1 MAKITAATP
10 KGTRDFSPDELAKRN
25 HIFNTIKAVYEKF
38 GYRQLETPAMEN
50 LETLTG
56 KYGEE
61 GDRLIFKV
69 LESGDFLLNKNF
81 PITWDDMK
89 YTSWENLNDIPLTW
103 NDFSQITGTTTN
115 KIVKKLTSDITDK
128 ALRYDLTVPFA
139 RYVVQHRNDIK
150 FPFKRYQIQPVWRA
164 DRPQKGRYR
173 EFYQCD
179 ADVIGSDSLWNEVEL
194 ILIFDEVLSTLN
206 LPGFTVKVNNRKIL
220 AGLAEVTG
228 VGENLPSFLIAL
240 DKLDKIGREKVLE
253 ELVNRGFTE
262 QIAADA
268 LNLACVEGDTQTKL
282 DLLRGRFENSEI
294 GRKGLEELEF
304 VLKQSQDAGLRKAT
318 LEFDLSLARGI
329 EYYTGAIFEVKAHGV
344 QIGSICGGGRYDN
357 LTGIFGLNGVS
368 GVGISFGADRIY
380 DVLEELKLFPESV
393 TQSVQVMFMNF
404 GEAETA
410 YSLKLAQQLRA
421 QGISCELYPDATK
434 IPKQFEHA
442 EKKGITWVCM
452 AGSNEMAANRVQLK
466 NMKTKEQIT
475 IAADSIGEAVG
486 SRQ

>member
-25 HIFNTIKAVYEKF
+25 YIFNTIKNVYEKF

-50 LETLTG
+50 LDTLTG

-61 GDRLIFKV
+61 GDRLIFKI
-69 LESGDFLLNKNF
+69 LNSGDFVNSLPKVIHEYSSNQ
-81 PITWDDMK
+81 
-89 YTSWENLNDIPLTW
+89 LT
-103 NDFSQITGTTTN
+103 FQI
-115 KIVKKLTSDITDK
+115 SEK

-164 DRPQKGRYR
+164 DKPQKGRYR

-179 ADVIGSDSLWNEVEL
+179 ADVVGSDSLWNEVEL
-194 ILIFDEVLSTLN
+194 ILIFDEVLSLLR
-206 LPGFTVKVNNRKIL
+206 LPGFTIKINNRKIL

-240 DKLDKIGREKVLE
+240 DKLDKIGPEKVLQ
-253 ELVNRGFTE
+253 ELVGRGFSE
-262 QIAADA
+262 QVASDA
-268 LNLACVEGDTQTKL
+268 LNLACTEGDYETKL
-282 DLLRGRFENSEI
+282 AMLSARFQHSEI
-294 GRKGLEELEF
+294 GKKGVEELSF
-304 VLKQSQDAGLRKAT
+304 VFMQAQAAGLQKAN
-318 LEFDLSLARGI
+318 LEFDLSLARGL

-344 QIGSICGGGRYDN
+344 QMGSICGGGRYDN

-380 DVLEELKLFPESV
+380 DVLEELNLFPSNV
-393 TQSVQVMFMNF
+393 TQSVKILFMNF
-404 GEAETA
+404 GEKEAA
-410 YSLKLAQQLRA
+410 YSLKLAQQLRHK
-421 QGISCELYPDATK
+421 GISCELYPDNAK

-442 EKKGITWVCM
+442 EKRGIQWVCM
-452 AGSNEMAANRVQLK
+452 AGSNEIEK
-466 NMKTKEQIT
+466 NEIQIKNIKNKEQQT
-475 IAADSIGEAVG
+475 CAVDAFLQM
-486 SRQ
+486 RF

>member
-25 HIFNTIKAVYEKF
+25 YIFNTIKAVYEKF

-50 LETLTG
+50 LDTLTG

-61 GDRLIFKV
+61 GDRLIFKI
-69 LESGDFLLNKNF
+69 LNSGDFLGGLSK
-81 PITWDDMK
+81 TASE
-89 YTSWENLNDIPLTW
+89 YTSN
-103 NDFSQITGTTTN
+103 QITFQ
-115 KIVKKLTSDITDK
+115 ISEK

-194 ILIFDEVLSTLN
+194 ILIFDEVLSALR
-206 LPGFTVKVNNRKIL
+206 LPGFSIKINNRKIL

-228 VGENLPSFLIAL
+228 IGEQLPSFLVAL
-240 DKLDKIGREKVLE
+240 DKLDKIGRDKVLE
-253 ELVNRGFTE
+253 ELTGRGFE
-262 QIAADA
+262 AAIANDA
-268 LNLACVEGDTQTKL
+268 LDLACAEGDTEAKL
-282 DLLRGRFENSEI
+282 SLLHTRFSNSEI
-294 GRKGLEELEF
+294 GKKGLEELEF
-304 VLKQSQDAGLRKAT
+304 VLNQSKQAGIQKAT

-344 QIGSICGGGRYDN
+344 QMGSICGGGRYDN
-357 LTGIFGLNGVS
+357 LTGIFGLDGVS

-380 DVLEELKLFPESV
+380 DVLEELKLFPESI
-393 TQSVQVMFMNF
+393 TQSVKIMFMNF
-404 GEAETA
+404 GEEEAA
-410 YSLKLAQQLRA
+410 YSLKLAQKLRA
-421 QGISCELYPDATK
+421 KGISCELYPDNVK
-434 IPKQFEHA
+434 IPKQFDHA
-442 EKKGITWVCM
+442 EKKGIEWVAM
-452 AGSNEMAANRVQLK
+452 AGSNEMANNQIQIK
-466 NMKTKEQIT
+466 NLFNKEQKTIT
-475 IAADSIGEAVG
+475 QEELL
-486 SRQ
+486 QMHL

>member
-25 HIFNTIKAVYEKF
+25 YIFNTIKAVYEKF

-50 LETLTG
+50 LDTLTG

-69 LESGDFLLNKNF
+69 LENGDFLLNKDF

-89 YTSWENLNDIPLTW
+89 DTSWNNLNDNALTW

-115 KIVKKLTSDITDK
+115 TIVKKLTPDITDK

-194 ILIFDEVLSTLN
+194 ILIFDEVLSTLH
-206 LPGFTVKVNNRKIL
+206 LPGFGIKVNNRKIL

-240 DKLDKIGREKVLE
+240 DKLDKIGRDKVVA
-253 ELVNRGFTE
+253 ELVSRGFTE
-262 QIAADA
+262 QVATDA
-268 LNLACVEGDTQTKL
+268 LNLACAEGDTQTKL
-282 DLLRGRFENSEI
+282 ELLRSRFTNSEI

-304 VLKQSQDAGLRKAT
+304 VLKQSLDAGLRKAT

-344 QIGSICGGGRYDN
+344 QMGSICGGGRYDN

-410 YSLKLAQQLRA
+410 YSLKLAQKLRA
-421 QGISCELYPDATK
+421 QGISCELYPDNTK

-442 EKKGITWVCM
+442 EKKGIAWVCM

-466 NMKTKEQIT
+466 NMKTKEQVT
-475 IAADSIGEAVG
+475 IPADKIAVTIGNG
-486 SRQ
+486 G

>member
-25 HIFNTIKAVYEKF
+25 YIFNTIKAVYEKF
-38 GYRQLETPAMEN
+38 GYRQLETPTMEN
-50 LETLTG
+50 LDTLTG

-61 GDRLIFKV
+61 GDRLIFKI
-69 LESGDFLLNKNF
+69 LDSGDFLKNERKIKK
-81 PITWDDMK
+81 PLDE
-89 YTSWENLNDIPLTW
+89 YTSTQLAFAI
-103 NDFSQITGTTTN
+103 S
-115 KIVKKLTSDITDK
+115 DK

-164 DRPQKGRYR
+164 DKPQKGRYR

-179 ADVIGSDSLWNEVEL
+179 ADVVGSDSLWNEVEL
-194 ILIFDEVLSTLN
+194 ILIFDEVLSSLK
-206 LPGFTVKVNNRKIL
+206 LPGFSIKINNRKIL

-253 ELVNRGFTE
+253 ELLTRGFDQTVAE
-262 QIAADA
+262 DA
-268 LNLACVEGDTQTKL
+268 LNLACAEGDAETTL
-282 DLLRGRFENSEI
+282 TLLRERFVTSEI

-304 VLKQSQDAGLRKAT
+304 VLLQSKAAGLQKAA

-344 QIGSICGGGRYDN
+344 QMGSICGGGRYDN

-393 TQSVQVMFMNF
+393 TQSIKILFMNF
-404 GEAETA
+404 GEQETA
-410 YSLKLAQQLRA
+410 FSLKLAQKLRA
-421 QGISCELYPDATK
+421 KGISCELYPDKVK
-434 IPKQFEHA
+434 IQKQFEHA
-442 EKKGITWVCM
+442 ESKGIQWVCTV
-452 AGSNEMAANRVQLK
+452 GSNEVENNQVQIK
-466 NMKTKEQIT
+466 NMFTKEQRVI
-475 IAADSIGEAVG
+475 SVEEFLVFNF
-486 SRQ
+486 